1 MKVMTILGSPKKKG
15 NTAKVL
21 GWLEEELEAQG
32 NQVSRTNIIDREVR
46 GCLGCLACQEKPDE
60 PGCVQEDDT
69 MAIFEEM
76 MAADAVVYAT
86 PLYCWGFSSQMKA
99 LIDRHNCLATGYRTP
114 DYKSVVEGK
123 RTALLVTCDGPV
135 ENNADLIQE
144 CFSRLNDYV
153 KAIVVGKYVVPG
165 WYTEPDSVLDKAK
178 DTAKRIASDIAKA

>member
-1 MKVMTILGSPKKKG
+1 
-15 NTAKVL
+15 
-21 GWLEEELEAQG
+21 
-32 NQVSRTNIIDREVR
+32 
-46 GCLGCLACQEKPDE
+46 
-60 PGCVQEDDT
+60 
-69 MAIFEEM
+69 
-76 MAADAVVYAT
+76 AT

-99 LIDRHNCLATGYRTP
+99 LIDRHLCLATGYDTP

-144 CFSRLNDYV
+144 CFNRLNDYA

-178 DTAKRIASDIAKA
+178 DTAKRMASDIAKT